1 MSALERIA
9 ELHTAQTRKAVDI
22 TPYVVGCAQ
31 CFKPWPC
38 PTRRLCDEGGAE
50 RDKIAHYLAGV
61 IEGIEAARDA
71 ARADADR
78 LAAAVR
84 VLLVVQTK
92 LREKTLDSDG
102 VARFEGFTWTT
113 AFDALCAALAAHD
126 AARTG
131 EGPNGFAIEDLCDAD
146 D

>member
-38 PTRRLCDEGGAE
+38 PTRRLCDEAAQHHADWGCDECSEAFKRGAE
-50 RDKIAHYLAGV
+50 AGRDHVSDECVMA
-61 IEGIEAARDA
+61 EMA

-126 AARTG
+126 AARTK
-131 EGPNGFAIEDLCDAD
+131 EGL
-146 D
+146 

>member
-38 PTRRLCDEGGAE
+38 PTRRLCDEAAQHHADWGCDECVMAE
-50 RDKIAHYLAGV
+50 M
-61 IEGIEAARDA
+61 A

-78 LAAAVR
+78 LAAA
-84 VLLVVQTK
+84 
-92 LREKTLDSDG
+92 LRCSRR
-102 VARFEGFTWTT
+102 AYPCNCQQCNH
-113 AFDALCAALAAHD
+113 AISALAAHD
-126 AARTG
+126 AARTK
-131 EGPNGFAIEDLCDAD
+131 EGL
-146 D
+146 

>member
-78 LAAAVR
+78 LAEAAE
-84 VLLVVQTK
+84 TF
-92 LREKTLDSDG
+92 LRMEYRRG
-102 VARFEGFTWTT
+102 GIPYEGAR
-113 AFDALCAALAAHD
+113 ASLRAALAAHD
-126 AARTG
+126 AARTK